1 MVSAD
6 KSSFNPGDGRL
17 GFLIAGAQ
25 KCGTTTLD
33 AHLRTHPALEMAGMK
48 EVHFFD
54 EEVAIDWRAPDYG
67 PLHAHYGGG
76 LERLRG
82 ESTPITLY
90 WTPAHWRILRYNP
103 EMRFIF
109 MLRDPVERAWSHWRM
124 NIRRELDHLP
134 FSEAIRAGRMRVLE
148 DPMQSG
154 LARHSSYIERGWYGR
169 QIAWLTTLFPIEN
182 MLFLRQ
188 DDLAAHPDAVL
199 ARVADFLRVAPFA
212 PAEPMRLNVAE
223 EDGLGCMTEED
234 RDYLK
239 AIFRPDLARLKTLTG
254 VTFDAFEEA

>member
-1 MVSAD
+1 MVVPISPL
-6 KSSFNPGDGRL
+6 NPGDGRL

-33 AHLRTHPALEMAGMK
+33 AYLRAHPALEMAATK

-54 EEVAIDWRAPDYG
+54 EEDTVDWRTPDYA
-67 PLHAHYGGG
+67 PLHAHYSGS

-103 EMRFIF
+103 DMRFIF

-134 FSEAIRAGRMRVLE
+134 FPEAIRTGRMRVLE

-169 QIAWLTTLFPIEN
+169 QVAWLTTLFPIEN

-188 DDLAAHPDAVL
+188 EDLAARPDEVL
-199 ARVADFLRVAPFA
+199 GRVADFLRVAPFA
-212 PAEPMRLNVAE
+212 PVQPMRLNVADA
-223 EDGLGCMTEED
+223 DGLGHMNAADRAYLTEMFR
-234 RDYLK
+234 RDLMRLK
-239 AIFRPDLARLKTLTG
+239 ALTG
-254 VTFDAFEEA
+254 VTFDSFEDG